1 MGALEPN
8 GTENPYEPPKAR
20 DHVGSLT
27 INPFLTIWT
36 KPRATTRAIVNTN
49 PAFRVLPIAIL
60 GGVLEALQLESL
72 VFAGD
77 QLTVPIILL
86 IAVVVGPPLGL
97 VFLYAGAWI
106 VQMSCLLLGG
116 QADPREVRAA
126 LAWSSVPLL
135 ATLPLW
141 IIRLPLLGRVSAHP
155 ALIYPLVATFVP
167 ELILSVWWMVVTAKA
182 LGEVQRFSA
191 WRAFSSMLLLL
202 APFVILIVILAIVA
216 YFLVTNLLY

>member
-1 MGALEPN
+1 MSAFEPN
-8 GTENPYEPPKAR
+8 GTENLYEPPKAR

>member
-36 KPRATTRAIVNTN
+36 KPRATTRAIVDTN
-49 PAFRVLPIAIL
+49 PAFRVLPLAIL

-77 QLTVPIILL
+77 QLTVPITLL
-86 IAVVVGPPLGL
+86 IAIVIGPPLGL
-97 VFLYAGAWI
+97 VLLYAGAWV

-116 QADPREVRAA
+116 QADSREVRAA

-167 ELILSVWWMVVTAKA
+167 ELILSVWWMVITAKA

-202 APFVILIVILAIVA
+202 SPFVILIVILAIVA
-216 YFLVTNLLY
+216 YFLFTNLLY